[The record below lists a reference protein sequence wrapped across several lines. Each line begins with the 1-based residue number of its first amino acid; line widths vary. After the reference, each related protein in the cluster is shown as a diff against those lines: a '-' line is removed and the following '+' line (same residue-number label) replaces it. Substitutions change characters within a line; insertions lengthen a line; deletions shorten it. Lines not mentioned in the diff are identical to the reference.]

1 MYKVITELLA
11 MVHGITMF
19 VWTLKKG
26 WSIWTYK
33 IKWRLTKHKESKY

>member
-26 WSIWTYK
+26 
-33 IKWRLTKHKESKY
+33 LKHLNLKNQMETNQTQRI

>member
-19 VWTLKKG
+19 G
-26 WSIWTYK
+26 SSSSHIEYIEYK
-33 IKWRLTKHKESKY
+33 